1 MNLTSQTHNGAAR
14 GGPFRV
20 TVKTSFFFVLFFS
33 LSKDIDTH
41 TKKEGTAGDRQQHN
55 KSNRSR

>member
-20 TVKTSFFFVLFFS
+20 TVKTSFVVLFFS
-33 LSKDIDTH
+33 LSKDIETH